1 MLIFHAPSHKSNID
15 KASMKKKYKNAV
27 FVMTSME
34 QPFYYTILQQL
45 GYLNQNFDMMVTYSL
60 RSTYPGTNLPNLPI
74 TYFPSHIV
82 PVESVL
88 TPGKSFGEKTGY
100 GTGIAIMILCVLCLM
115 VCV

>member
-1 MLIFHAPSHKSNID
+1 
-15 KASMKKKYKNAV
+15 
-27 FVMTSME
+27 MTSME

-100 GTGIAIMILCVLCLM
+100 GTGIAIVIFCVSVCLM